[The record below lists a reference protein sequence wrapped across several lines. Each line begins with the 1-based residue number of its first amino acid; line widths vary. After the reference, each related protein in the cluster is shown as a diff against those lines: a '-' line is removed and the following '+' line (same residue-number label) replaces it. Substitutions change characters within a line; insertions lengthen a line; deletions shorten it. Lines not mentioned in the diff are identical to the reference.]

1 MKKIFVFL
9 MISILA
15 ASAAACNSGTATES
29 DSQDGAQGDTVTYES
44 ERGPVEVPEDPDRIV
59 ALTNGPNIHALGG
72 DMVGVDQFTKDNPLF
87 ADELDDVAT
96 VSETD
101 AESVMAQEPDLII
114 AGSHMENIEELE
126 QIAPTVVFTW
136 GELDYLEQHIEIGKL
151 IGKEEQAREW
161 AEDFEERAGAIGEE
175 VRDIHGEDVTVTT
188 YETADDS
195 FYIYGDDWARGTE
208 ILYQAMDLDMPENVE
223 AEVSDE
229 GYHMISQETLGEYAG
244 DFIVL
249 SRYSGDEMNFRD
261 TDVWQTIP
269 AVENGRVIEID
280 LEASTY
286 SDPITLEYLLEIY
299 EEELTQS

>member
-1 MKKIFVFL
+1 MKNLFL
-9 MISILA
+9 FLTVSILA
-15 ASAAACNSGTATES
+15 VVNVACSNSTETESGTEKNM
-29 DSQDGAQGDTVTYES
+29 VTYES
-44 ERGPVEVPEDPDRIV
+44 ERGPVEVPEDPERIV
-59 ALTNGPNIHALGG
+59 ALTNGPNVHALDV

-87 ADELDDVAT
+87 ADELNDVAT

-126 QIAPTVVFTW
+126 KIAPTVVFTW

-151 IGKEEQAREW
+151 VGKEEEAQEW

-175 VRDIHGEDVTVTT
+175 VKEIHGEDISVTT

-208 ILYQAMDLDMPENVE
+208 ILYQAMDLEMPENVE

-249 SRYSGDEMNFRD
+249 SRYSEDEMNFKD

-269 AVENGRVIEID
+269 AVENGQVIEID

-299 EEELTQS
+299 EEGLTRD